1 MRDSVFPWLSRQLY
15 QRYNRDLG
23 PSINYAHVY
32 PMCIQHNG
40 ANIQNIVF
48 DHLNEER
55 VEIINDGT
63 ELFIPVRTQ
72 AAFHLKN
79 QNRIKLW

>member
-40 ANIQNIVF
+40 ANTRNIVF
-48 DHLNEER
+48 NHLNEER